1 MSKKRKVGVPDKLG
15 NRWPSAK
22 EHLEQ

>member
-1 MSKKRKVGVPDKLG
+1 LVGDPDKLG